1 VVPLID
7 NKEQT
12 MRKIIF
18 PVMAALLSMNVMA
31 ADNIKYSCTLD
42 GVERVIEVVYPTAG
56 EKLPCE
62 VHYTKEGETQVL
74 WTYTNE
80 VDKCEVQAESFV
92 QKQTT
97 WGWRC
102 SNESAP
108 VTDTATE

>member
-1 VVPLID
+1 
-7 NKEQT
+7 

-18 PVMAALLSMNVMA
+18 FVMTALLSLNAMA

-62 VHYTKEGETQVL
+62 VHYTKAGETEVL
-74 WTYTNE
+74 WNYTNE
-80 VDKCEVQAESFV
+80 IDKCEVQAESFV

-102 SNESAP
+102 SNESDPAM
-108 VTDTATE
+108 DTATE